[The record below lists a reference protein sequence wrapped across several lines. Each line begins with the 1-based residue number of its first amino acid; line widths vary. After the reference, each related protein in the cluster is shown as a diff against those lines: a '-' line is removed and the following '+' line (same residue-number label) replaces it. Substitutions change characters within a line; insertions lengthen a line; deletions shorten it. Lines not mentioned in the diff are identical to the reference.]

1 VVIEPT
7 INCKSKAIKKMKKQ
21 LIYTALAITTLSA
34 CTQDEEQIARLE
46 SPVEAT
52 FVGQVNLAST
62 RGDAWTE
69 DYASIGI
76 SAKAYTNSKQ
86 KEADYEN
93 VLYTVN
99 KLGEESAT
107 LSTSTKFYFQ
117 TADEKASF
125 VAYAPYVNSASDD
138 YANGIITVQAEDAS
152 AGKYNVPDYI
162 WAETGDLDYNSPKA
176 SLQFTHQMVKL
187 NITATLSSE
196 ISDIGATIR
205 SVSLSN
211 LRTDGTFNLATGEV
225 ATAKNAIPYSFPLTV
240 STEDATQA
248 TLTDFIALPQSDLL
262 VTIIDSNGNAY
273 QSTLTQ
279 SLTSGNAYSIT
290 VTAKM
295 TGLIVVSTF
304 QEWTY
309 APKEEKNTM
318 MIPTPPIGE
327 FTDPDETYLY
337 DLVFSDGSFLHSDD
351 ADGNI
356 LSNTYL
362 HDMMSERRQSK
373 AIGMV
378 CSKIDMTSLD
388 SSLKADYPNC
398 THGLIIALEDACDDI
413 EWMDSSFTEEN
424 NNLTSSSDY
433 GYESTKILQA
443 YNDSQSDETKK
454 IKPIVYLAEYA
465 EKYPSPSNCSPWF
478 IGNNEVIDLFKDID
492 VLYFRWWPFYVGY
505 KNYKSIR
512 GNCWLSDVK
521 DGQISSVRYGGYVTT
536 YSSEEAATATA
547 EVRAICAF

>member
-1 VVIEPT
+1 
-7 INCKSKAIKKMKKQ
+7 MKKQ

-86 KEADYEN
+86 EEADYEN
-93 VLYTVN
+93 VLYTVD

-125 VAYAPYVNSASDD
+125 VAYAPYVN

-162 WAETGDLDYNSPKA
+162 WAETGDLDYSSPKA

-196 ISDIGATIR
+196 ISEIGATIR
-205 SVSLSN
+205 SVTLSN

-225 ATAKNAIPYSFPLTV
+225 TTVKNATSYSFPLTV

-279 SLTSGNAYSIT
+279 SLTSGNAYSFT

-295 TGLIVVSTF
+295 KGLIVVGTL
-304 QEWTY
+304 EDWTY
-309 APKEEKNTM
+309 APEDKSRIG
-318 MIPTPPIGE
+318 MIPTPPIGD
-327 FTDPDETYLY
+327 FTDPDETYVY
-337 DLVFSDGSFLHSDD
+337 DLVFSDGSFMHRYDAEGNYLPYMYDRLSDK
-351 ADGNI
+351 
-356 LSNTYL
+356 
-362 HDMMSERRQSK
+362 QK
-373 AIGMV
+373 AAACGMV
-378 CSKIDMTSLD
+378 CRRIDMTSLD

-398 THGLIIALEDACDDI
+398 THGLIIALTDACESTVWI
-413 EWMDSSFTEEN
+413 DSPLTEEN
-424 NNLTSSSDY
+424 NNLTWGVYY
-433 GYESTKILQA
+433 GYECTKILQA
-443 YNDSQSDETKK
+443 YNDSQTDDTKK
-454 IKPIVYLAEYA
+454 IKPIIYIEEY
-465 EKYPSPSNCSPWF
+465 EENYPSPPNCSPWF
-478 IGNNEVIDLFKDID
+478 LGNNEHSYSGNGIELWKTDGVNINTMRGKYYWLSA
-492 VLYFRWWPFYVGY
+492 VYVG
-505 KNYKSIR
+505 KTNSCNGAVDTDK
-512 GNCWLSDVK
+512 
-521 DGQISSVRYGGYVTT
+521 T
-536 YSSEEAATATA
+536 YSSEEATTVTNA
-547 EVRAICAF
+547 VRAICAY